1 MTRIRP
7 LDPEEI
13 TGRSKLLID
22 DIRQSLGFVP
32 TLMRLLSH
40 SPSALAGYLA
50 LRTALRSA
58 TLPAPLRER
67 IAIAIAAAN
76 GCDGCLANH
85 LRFGREAG
93 LSDDELH
100 GAAQSQ
106 SGDPAAAAALGFA
119 RALIETRGHVGSREL
134 ALLRDAGFDDG
145 AIVEIVT
152 VVATNLFANLI
163 NNLALAAPDVCDVEP
178 RCLSPAAASFPVEV
192 PLPETP

>member
-13 TGRSKLLID
+13 TGPGKRLID
-22 DIRQSLGFVP
+22 DLRQKLGFVP

-50 LRTALRSA
+50 LRTALQSA
-58 TLPAPLRER
+58 SLPAALRER

-76 GCDGCLANH
+76 GCDGCLAIH
-85 LRFGREAG
+85 MRFGREAG
-93 LSDDELH
+93 LSDDELY

-119 RALIETRGHVGSREL
+119 RALIETRGHVDDREL
-134 ALLRDAGFDDG
+134 ALLRGVGFDDG

-152 VVATNLFANLI
+152 VVATNLLANFV
-163 NNLALAAPDVCDVEP
+163 NNLALAAPDVCDVESRWRSP
-178 RCLSPAAASFPVEV
+178 PAASSPAAARP
-192 PLPETP
+192 PADP